1 MASLEDLLQHTT
13 QINLFHPK
21 GDFVQCFITVVRNNL
36 KNPIVTIIHK
46 CACLLM
52 YIHIRKK
59 EKEWKGGRKE
69 DEESKVRME
78 GWKEKYG
85 GREGGREG
93 ERKAQNLRPG
103 NVLVDECWTPV
114 HTLVSPYY

>member
-36 KNPIVTIIHK
+36 KNPIVTIIPQ

-69 DEESKVRME
+69 EEESKGGKNGRME
-78 GWKEKYG
+78 GKVW
-85 GREGGREG
+85 REGGRKG
-93 ERKAQNLRPG
+93 R
-103 NVLVDECWTPV
+103 
-114 HTLVSPYY
+114 